1 MGLGP
6 DGEFVEGGIGE
17 TNICRVDERIV
28 QGGHFR
34 SKRGHSVPSAF
45 VVEKW
50 R

>member
-6 DGEFVEGGIGE
+6 DGKFVEGGIGE

-34 SKRGHSVPSAF
+34 SKKGHSVSSALGM
-45 VVEKW
+45 E